1 MNSYNLVSFMT
12 IFTDIDECADI
23 AHVCSDL
30 CNNTAGGFHCSC
42 TPGNGLLADKKT
54 CQSKQS
60 TGISLGPCDLNADI
74 HEVSV
79 FEMLYNLLYCVEL
92 SRFFMIYCKN
102 LQQY

>member
-23 AHVCSDL
+23 AHRCSDL

-42 TPGNGLLADKKT
+42 PLGTALLADKKT
-54 CQSKQS
+54 CQGKQS
-60 TGISLGPCDLNADI
+60 TSPCDLNVDI

-92 SRFFMIYCKN
+92 SRFLIYCKN
-102 LQQY
+102 L

>member
-12 IFTDIDECADI
+12 IFTDIDECADN
-23 AHVCSDL
+23 AHGCSDF

-42 TPGNGLLADKKT
+42 PLGTALLADKKT
-54 CQSKQS
+54 CQGKQS
-60 TGISLGPCDLNADI
+60 TSPCDLNVDI

-92 SRFFMIYCKN
+92 SRFLIYCKN
-102 LQQY
+102 L

>member
-1 MNSYNLVSFMT
+1 MNSYNLVFFMT
-12 IFTDIDECADI
+12 IFTDIDECA
-23 AHVCSDL
+23 AHGCSDL
-30 CNNTAGGFHCSC
+30 CNNTAGGFYCSC

-74 HEVSV
+74 HEISV

-92 SRFFMIYCKN
+92 SRFLMIYCKN
-102 LQQY
+102 LQL

>member
-12 IFTDIDECADI
+12 IFTDIDECADN
-23 AHVCSDL
+23 AHGCSDF

-42 TPGNGLLADKKT
+42 PLGTALLADKKM
-54 CQSKQS
+54 CQGKQS
-60 TGISLGPCDLNADI
+60 TSPCDLNVDI

-92 SRFFMIYCKN
+92 SRFLIIYCKN
-102 LQQY
+102 L

>member
-30 CNNTAGGFHCSC
+30 CNNMAGGFHCSC
-42 TPGNGLLADKKT
+42 PLGTALLADKKT
-54 CQSKQS
+54 CQGKQS
-60 TGISLGPCDLNADI
+60 TSPCDLNVDI

-92 SRFFMIYCKN
+92 SRFLIIYCKN
-102 LQQY
+102 L

>member
-1 MNSYNLVSFMT
+1 MNSYNLVFFMT
-12 IFTDIDECADI
+12 IFTDIDECA
-23 AHVCSDL
+23 AHGCSDL

-42 TPGNGLLADKKT
+42 TTGNGLLADKKT

-74 HEVSV
+74 HEISV

-92 SRFFMIYCKN
+92 SRFLMIYCKN

>member
-12 IFTDIDECADI
+12 ICTDIDECADN
-23 AHVCSDL
+23 AHGCSDL

-42 TPGNGLLADKKT
+42 TLGNGLLADKKT

-60 TGISLGPCDLNADI
+60 TSPCDLNVDI

-92 SRFFMIYCKN
+92 SRFLIIYCKN
-102 LQQY
+102 L

>member
-12 IFTDIDECADI
+12 IFTDIDECA
-23 AHVCSDL
+23 AHGCSDF

-42 TPGNGLLADKKT
+42 TTGNGLLADKKT

-74 HEVSV
+74 HEISV

-92 SRFFMIYCKN
+92 SRFLMIYCKN
-102 LQQY
+102 LQL

>member
-23 AHVCSDL
+23 AHGCSDL

-42 TPGNGLLADKKT
+42 PLGTALLADKKT
-54 CQSKQS
+54 CQGKQS
-60 TGISLGPCDLNADI
+60 TSPCDLNVDI

-92 SRFFMIYCKN
+92 SRFLIIYCKN
-102 LQQY
+102 L

>member
-12 IFTDIDECADI
+12 IFTDINECADI
-23 AHVCSDL
+23 AHGCSDL

-42 TPGNGLLADKKT
+42 TPGTALLADKKT
-54 CQSKQS
+54 CQGKQS
-60 TGISLGPCDLNADI
+60 TSPCDLNVDI

-92 SRFFMIYCKN
+92 SRFLIIYCKN
-102 LQQY
+102 L

>member
-23 AHVCSDL
+23 AHGCSDL
-30 CNNTAGGFHCSC
+30 CNNTAGGFYCSC

-74 HEVSV
+74 HEISV

-92 SRFFMIYCKN
+92 SRFLMIYCKN

>member
-12 IFTDIDECADI
+12 IFTDINECDI
-23 AHVCSDL
+23 AHGCSDH

-42 TPGNGLLADKKT
+42 PPGTALLADKKT
-54 CQSKQS
+54 CQGKQS
-60 TGISLGPCDLNADI
+60 TGISLGPCDLNVDI
-74 HEVSV
+74 HEISV

-92 SRFFMIYCKN
+92 SRFLMIYCKN